1 MVVSESSA
9 AFFSVLGDT
18 VFLSAAFFGV
28 LGDTIFLSAAFF
40 GVLGDTVF
48 LSVVLW
54 PFLFYAWA
62 MLALTSVFSL
72 CAENFCFITT
82 LPDVRWG
89 GRKRILSSLCV
100 GG

>member
-1 MVVSESSA
+1 MHLQDKSLDKDHTLMWA
-9 AFFSVLGDT
+9 TYGLH
-18 VFLSAAFFGV
+18 
-28 LGDTIFLSAAFF
+28 FF

-54 PFLFYAWA
+54 PFLFYVWA